1 MKWKKF
7 FAWLWVAL
15 CTFAIFLIVPLARTI
30 QSFVQARWGRSLFG
44 YTVLVA
50 AGGTFLVLIYYLY
63 FKLNIRSPLNYIW
76 LTIITGLYIYF
87 TIKLWKVPVEAIHF
101 LEYGLLGFFLFRAF
115 RFTIKDKSIYLSAF
129 LFGSFVGI
137 LDEILQWMVPL
148 RYWDIRDV
156 GLNCLSAALFQIA
169 LWKGIS
175 PKIISQKINPKSA
188 KILSILLGMNLVLLG
203 LCVSNTPKRVSSY
216 TKLFPALSFL
226 EKEESMSEFKLK
238 HRDPEAGNFYSRL
251 SLEELEK
258 EDRENSDKNAQ
269 ILKDSKDKDYG
280 EFLRNFPGSIF
291 PFLHEFRVHL
301 FRRDKK
307 FEEALKTDGA
317 EEKRKFFFIA
327 YKENLILEK
336 YFGQTVRKSS
346 YKWSEEKINQ
356 TETLINK
363 NEPYT
368 SPVSASL
375 FSPSHEKIIWMTI
388 LIILVLLAILNY
400 FFSRSRK
407 LL

>member
-7 FAWLWVAL
+7 FAWFWVAL

>member
-15 CTFAIFLIVPLARTI
+15 CTLAIFLVVPLARTI
-30 QSFVQARWGRSLFG
+30 QSFVQARWGGSLFG
-44 YTVLVA
+44 YTVLVV
-50 AGGTFLVLIYYLY
+50 AGSTFLTLICFLY
-63 FKLNIRSPLNYIW
+63 FKLKIRSPSNYIW
-76 LTIITGLYIYF
+76 LTIITGLYVYF
-87 TIKLWKVPVEAIHF
+87 TLKLWKVPVEAIHF

-115 RFTIKDKSIYLSAF
+115 RLTTKDKSIYLSAF
-129 LFGSFVGI
+129 LFGSLVGI
-137 LDEILQWMVPL
+137 LDEIIQWMVPL

-156 GLNCLSAALFQIA
+156 GLNALSTALFQAA
-169 LWKGIS
+169 LWRGIAPKTIS
-175 PKIISQKINPKSA
+175 PKIKPISFR
-188 KILSILLGMNLVLLG
+188 ILSILMGMNLVLLG
-203 LCVSNTPKRVSSY
+203 LCMSNTPKRVTSY

-226 EKEESMSEFKLK
+226 QKEESMSEFKQK
-238 HRDPEAGNFYSRL
+238 HKDPEIGNFYSRL
-251 SLEELEK
+251 SLEELQK

-291 PFLHEFRVHL
+291 PFLHELRVHL

-307 FEEALKTDGA
+307 FEKALMTEDS
-317 EEKRKFFFIA
+317 EEKGKSFFIA

-336 YFGQTVRKSS
+336 YFGQTVLKSS
-346 YKWSEEKINQ
+346 CKWSEEKISQ
-356 TETLINK
+356 AEAFIDK

-375 FSPSHEKIIWMTI
+375 FSPSHEKIIWLAI
-388 LIILVLLAILNY
+388 LTILVLLTLLNY
-400 FFSRSRK
+400 LFARSRK
-407 LL
+407 LP

>member
-30 QSFVQARWGRSLFG
+30 QSFVQAHWGRSLFG

-301 FRRDKK
+301 FRRNKK

-388 LIILVLLAILNY
+388 LIILVLLVILNY

>member
-317 EEKRKFFFIA
+317 EEKRKLFFIA